1 MVVVRYVLENEE
13 NPLYEI
19 NPTFSKIGDEEQI
32 YYNNDNN
39 NDNDND
45 NNVETEIDLTG
56 DIIERKI
63 KNIDKDS
70 KEFIK
75 EKKFIEIQKEIEKR
89 KKHLALKRREMSS
102 FIKKEIN
109 DYKQQQI
116 DALERIQ
123 KYVYTMT
130 NDYDEQLSLKI
141 KELNMDS
148 I

>member
-32 YYNNDNN
+32 YYNNDN
-39 NDNDND
+39 DNDI
-45 NNVETEIDLTG
+45 ETEIDLTG

-141 KELNMDS
+141 KELNMDT

>member
-32 YYNNDNN
+32 YYNNDND

>member
-32 YYNNDNN
+32 YYN

-141 KELNMDS
+141 KELNMDT

>member
-32 YYNNDNN
+32 YYNNDND

-45 NNVETEIDLTG
+45 NNIETEIDLTG

>member
-32 YYNNDNN
+32 YYNNDN
-39 NDNDND
+39 DND
-45 NNVETEIDLTG
+45 NNIETEIDLTC